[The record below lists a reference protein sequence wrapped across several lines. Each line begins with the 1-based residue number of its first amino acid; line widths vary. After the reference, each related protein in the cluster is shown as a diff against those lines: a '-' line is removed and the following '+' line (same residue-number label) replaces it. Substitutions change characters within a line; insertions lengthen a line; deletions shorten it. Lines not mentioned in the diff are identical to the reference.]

1 MAFKIYSVES
11 RKGGVGKTTIALNL
25 GKQLLSKGPVLM
37 LDCDITGTSISDP
50 ASNSI
55 YWKDDANVLKDPNGQ
70 PYNILGYFLDKFIR
84 GNGNMNDFINSDML
98 QERKIN
104 VIGSQLYASTLRA
117 IADTRLLMDEIHSYW
132 LVVFVRSIIEAFENY
147 YSGKTVHVIVD
158 NSPGYVGFCQALHNY
173 MLKLGPETAK
183 FLMVSSID
191 EQDLKSCIYACRE
204 IRDMIDTRLSA
215 VVYYK
220 RQLEGQ
226 SSDPNFER
234 ELIADSEL
242 KKFYFS
248 LMDDKQMMESYS
260 NARLTEKNYLALV
273 LNKVPRSLYDD
284 NFDYNFENVIP
295 QEDMHLFKSITSANE
310 SEPQTIIYYDEAIS
324 YQYYIKY
331 LRSKTEY
338 LNRDRYWSSRF
349 KDLENRNAEY
359 AQLTDRIEAIG
370 KEETIFSNLMTNLS
384 QRGYS
389 RVARSIPDTWNPSYE
404 LNKLE
409 ELLIKISYRT
419 FSTRRIELSE
429 GDRERISRYN
439 NRNLQSA
446 KHRCQLVE
454 KSEELNALFCHIDK
468 ITRGDE
474 DFDKRQYAVKSLFL
488 HVTLKLIIECCNNK
502 DSLRQALLDDLRAH
516 PFGYSWH
523 EYVDNKLVGNL
534 QIGASDL
541 PVEMFFQ
548 HFFDKF
554 HSYFCLTIVRLMDM
568 HKDFNNLLATL
579 RQYIPN
585 TSPLIF
591 SRELIDYLTNVIV
604 YKVEEFDEDKLI
616 TIKGNAFVMKRV
628 QEVVKEGILKNW
640 K

>member
-284 NFDYNFENVIP
+284 NFDYNFEN
-295 QEDMHLFKSITSANE
+295 LKARRRKGNKST
-310 SEPQTIIYYDEAIS
+310 T
-324 YQYYIKY
+324 
-331 LRSKTEY
+331 
-338 LNRDRYWSSRF
+338 
-349 KDLENRNAEY
+349 
-359 AQLTDRIEAIG
+359 
-370 KEETIFSNLMTNLS
+370 
-384 QRGYS
+384 
-389 RVARSIPDTWNPSYE
+389 
-404 LNKLE
+404 
-409 ELLIKISYRT
+409 
-419 FSTRRIELSE
+419 
-429 GDRERISRYN
+429 
-439 NRNLQSA
+439 
-446 KHRCQLVE
+446 
-454 KSEELNALFCHIDK
+454 
-468 ITRGDE
+468 
-474 DFDKRQYAVKSLFL
+474 
-488 HVTLKLIIECCNNK
+488 
-502 DSLRQALLDDLRAH
+502 
-516 PFGYSWH
+516 
-523 EYVDNKLVGNL
+523 
-534 QIGASDL
+534 
-541 PVEMFFQ
+541 
-548 HFFDKF
+548 
-554 HSYFCLTIVRLMDM
+554 
-568 HKDFNNLLATL
+568 
-579 RQYIPN
+579 
-585 TSPLIF
+585 
-591 SRELIDYLTNVIV
+591 ELI
-604 YKVEEFDEDKLI
+604 LI
-616 TIKGNAFVMKRV
+616 LMEIGRAS
-628 QEVVKEGILKNW
+628 
-640 K
+640 